1 MSMYRHFRSKN
12 DLILAVI
19 ERRGLVWTEGW
30 VQAET
35 ARRATDPAERLLAI
49 FDIFDEW
56 FRQPGFEGC
65 TFVNMLLEVTDRD
78 NAVHQA
84 SRDHLR
90 LIREFVRGLAEAA
103 GVARPGHVRPP
114 VAHPH
119 EGLDRVRRRGRCRR
133 RPRRPPG
140 RRAPPP
146 ARSWRPPSPP
156 GRGWPPRP
164 YPASTTC
171 RAISEPGEPGS
182 PVTSMVEPSWMSI
195 NEPADPSAR
204 RYSVSDVRA
213 TRE

>member
-90 LIREFVRGLAEAA
+90 IIREFVRSLAEAA
-103 GVARPGHVRPP
+103 GVPDPDMFARQWHILMKGSIVSAGEGDVDAARGARL
-114 VAHPH
+114 VGELLLRH
-119 EGLDRVRRRGRCRR
+119 EL
-133 RPRRPPG
+133 
-140 RRAPPP
+140 A
-146 ARSWRPPSPP
+146 AAQPS
-156 GRGWPPRP
+156 
-164 YPASTTC
+164 
-171 RAISEPGEPGS
+171 
-182 PVTSMVEPSWMSI
+182 
-195 NEPADPSAR
+195 
-204 RYSVSDVRA
+204 
-213 TRE
+213 